1 MTLRLALGGTPA
13 AARWR
18 RRRCG
23 VGVVAECAAWWANT
37 GWAPQ
42 RGRESSPASRSIAV
56 NGGVGGVVALSP
68 EQAAVRRRSGRAW
81 RRRGRGGWR
90 PGRGHGDAGCQLL
103 SKFCGALRRAGRCET
118 ASPACPT
125 RAVGSARRVPVFA
138 SPSAGRAPILGSS
151 CSPDCHAVFAHV
163 CRSRG
168 RHSAAARRQKY
179 AQNRAACA
187 LQHCRVWRRRP
198 MACVG
203 SACVSVCLWS

>member
-1 MTLRLALGGTPA
+1 M
-13 AARWR
+13 R

-23 VGVVAECAAWWANT
+23 RVCRLVGKLRLGAAARPGVVSGFPEHCCQWWGWRCRGFIPRAGCRPKAERQGVEAARPRRLAT
-37 GWAPQ
+37 GQRP
-42 RGRESSPASRSIAV
+42 RGRRVSAF
-56 NGGVGGVVALSP
+56 
-68 EQAAVRRRSGRAW
+68 EQILRGAAPRR
-81 RRRGRGGWR
+81 
-90 PGRGHGDAGCQLL
+90 P
-103 SKFCGALRRAGRCET
+103 LRET
-118 ASPACPT
+118 ASPASPT

-168 RHSAAARRQKY
+168 RHSAAARQQKY

-203 SACVSVCLWS
+203 SACVSVCSWS